1 MKNKSPK
8 YLKSTPRPEGTR
20 HRGEIPKKIDKIK
33 VRIKGKFIP
42 QYQSEQ
48 AAGCDLFA
56 DIDQAMTLMPGDF
69 RAIPTGIEIEIP
81 DGYEAQVRP
90 RSGLAKNYGIGIMN
104 APGTID
110 ADYRGEIKVVLFN
123 FGKKPFKI
131 NRRDRIAQLIFSS
144 VARAKFQ
151 PVKRLR
157 STKRGSGG
165 FGHTGHRDK

>member
-1 MKNKSPK
+1 MPK
-8 YLKSTPRPEGTR
+8 YLIRLRRTKTPKYTNKLRV
-20 HRGEIPKKIDKIK
+20 K
-33 VRIKGKFIP
+33 IKGKFIP
-42 QYQSEQ
+42 QYKSDQ

-69 RAIPTGIEIEIP
+69 RAIPTGIKIEIP
-81 DGYEAQVRP
+81 EGYEAQVRP

-110 ADYRGEIKVVLFN
+110 ADYRGEIKVILFN

-131 NRRDRIAQLIFSS
+131 NRSDRIAQLIFSS
-144 VARAKFQ
+144 VERAQFQ

-157 STKRGSGG
+157 GTKRGSGG
-165 FGHTGHRDK
+165 FGHTGRRRKGE